1 MFAAHQTAALDEGY
15 YGFVATMDVYNFNLG
30 TEQYTVGSM
39 DLFDVG
45 DGELASYSAIQIG
58 WEVSPKMYGDS
69 RTRLAALWTTDGFQE
84 TGCPN
89 AQCGFQPEEGAP
101 MTLGGVI
108 ETVSQPKGLK
118 TTITVKILK
127 DGEMGDWLV
136 YYGLNQDEPALIGCF
151 PKSLF
156 TGGMANRAAG
166 VRFGGYVQTQT
177 TSLAPMGSGYRP
189 MGDAPVSAAMSN
201 IQIINRNGQ
210 ASLLMQ
216 DSPTVITEP
225 NIYGATPIANGRF
238 FYGGPF

>member
-1 MFAAHQTAALDEGY
+1 MVLLAGSGTHAATLYPTNQQFAAHQTAASDEGY
-15 YGFVATMDVYNFNLG
+15 YGFIVTMDVYNFNLG

-45 DGELASYSAIQIG
+45 DGEPTSYNAIQIG
-58 WEVSPKMYGDS
+58 WE
-69 RTRLAALWTTDGFQE
+69 TDGFQE

-101 MTLGGVI
+101 RTLGGVI
-108 ETVSQPKGLK
+108 ETVSQPNGFKQ
-118 TTITVKILK
+118 TITIKVFK
-127 DGEMGDWLV
+127 DD
-136 YYGLNQDEPALIGCF
+136 PALIGRF

-156 TGGMANRAAG
+156 TGGMSNRAAG
-166 VRFGGYVQTQT
+166 VCFGGYVQTQT
-177 TSLAPMGSGYRP
+177 TNLAPMGSGYRP
-189 MGDAPVSAAMSN
+189 TGDVSASASMSN

-225 NIYGATPIANGRF
+225 NIYGATPIVNGRF